1 MQEDRRRVRG
11 SEKIKEIL
19 GQTPEDVERSIGDVS
34 PRLAHYVLDTI
45 YGEIYQSA
53 VLDSK
58 TRQIVTIAAL
68 ATLGTASK
76 QLRTHIA
83 GARRCGLS
91 REEIIEIMVQLVPF
105 VGVPA
110 ALNGV
115 AVCREVFETERHEA
129 PT

>member
-1 MQEDRRRVRG
+1 MQEDARRLRG

-19 GQTPEDVERSIGDVS
+19 GQTPADVERSLGDVS
-34 PRLAHYVLDTI
+34 PRLANYVLDTI
-45 YGEIYQSA
+45 YGEIYQSP
-53 VLDSK
+53 VLDPK

-68 ATLGTASK
+68 ATLGTAAK

-91 REEIIEIMVQLVPF
+91 REEIVEVMVQLVPF

-115 AVCREVFETERHEA
+115 AVCREVFQEEEHPA
-129 PT
+129 G